1 MSRGESKRI
10 PGKSRKHSESR
21 SEKEQGAHG
30 GLQVVQQSWKMP
42 SGKPLTKPEM

>member
-1 MSRGESKRI
+1 MRVRGLQ
-10 PGKSRKHSESR
+10 GKAGSILSESR